1 MVGQRVLREC
11 LRDPEITEVPRPDC
25 QRRTALSSFHKFEPR
40 ERVEIVK
47 EGVPARFAVVISEDM
62 SIPKDRL
69 YSTIGLARA
78 TMNRKVRDHE
88 VLNPDE
94 SERVVG
100 IARLVGQAESIV
112 KESGNPKGFD
122 AAKWTAAWLGE
133 PQRALGGKRPAE
145 LMDTSEGRGIVSDLL
160 ARMQTGAY
168 A

>member
-1 MVGQRVLREC
+1 MKHAIADLRESR
-11 LRDPEITEVPRPDC
+11 RDKFWREVLTGRK
-25 QRRTALSSFHKFEPR
+25 AFAVFYKFEPG

-47 EGVPARFAVVISEDM
+47 EGVPAHFVVLISEHM

-78 TMNRKVRDHE
+78 TMNRKVRDKK

-100 IARLVGQAESIV
+100 IARLVGQVESIV
-112 KESGNPKGFD
+112 SESGSPRGFD
-122 AAKWTAAWLGE
+122 AAKWTAAWLE
-133 PQRALGGKRPAE
+133 EAQPALGGQRPAE
-145 LMDTSEGRGIVSDLL
+145 LMDTAEGRAMVSDLV
-160 ARMQTGAY
+160 ARMQSSAY